1 MRKLIKFL
9 LVAALILFIG
19 VPLSIVALVFLLGA
33 LGVVVGIGGA
43 IIGLVLTVLKFALMI
58 VLPVLLLW
66 WIASRM
72 LSRERT
78 L

>member
-58 VLPVLLLW
+58 ALPVLVLW